1 MTSYWS
7 APGEC
12 SNCSD
17 ATGSE
22 AAGNEFTQNELDG
35 PLRKCSS
42 RHDRYGPRSF
52 RSSRTNEITTFPLQE
67 VFRLCS
73 SSPSSSR
80 QVGFKP
86 KMPLIPAALMKGT
99 RLVFRGIR
107 GKKKKKDT
115 CATLSKA
122 VNVLSHNSQGPRL
135 GSTSLWEKPRLDM
148 VEPASLASGS
158 PGRGGHVWKLL
169 PQSISKVQVLK
180 YLSRAELHPC
190 GGPSEHSSC
199 TLKGYSESRAWGGYT
214 LKSMG
219 VPLTE
224 WLSAECN
231 GSPLIY
237 CQYVGQG
244 AFDKVCFKK
253 KKKKKKNSFLNLIQP
268 TRKRKVDI

>member
-1 MTSYWS
+1 MFFFSVFQQTGWLQTK
-7 APGEC
+7 
-12 SNCSD
+12 D
-17 ATGSE
+17 AINPTRPDE
-22 AAGNEFTQNELDG
+22 
-35 PLRKCSS
+35 
-42 RHDRYGPRSF
+42 RHQTCFSWH
-52 RSSRTNEITTFPLQE
+52 
-67 VFRLCS
+67 
-73 SSPSSSR
+73 
-80 QVGFKP
+80 
-86 KMPLIPAALMKGT
+86 KG
-99 RLVFRGIR
+99 G
-107 GKKKKKDT
+107 KKKDT

-135 GSTSLWEKPRLDM
+135 GSTSLWEKPWLDM

-253 KKKKKKNSFLNLIQP
+253 KKEKEKLIFKFDTADSKKRSRYLISWPNYFPVQNVARP
-268 TRKRKVDI
+268 ASSSIKESRGSSLTFQRRPLASANTRSQVRGGAPPATAPF